1 MLLQENDERDCVM
14 RTNRRGIALIQNSE
28 GCRLRAY
35 LCSAG
40 VPTLGW
46 GSTGPDIRLGMTWTQ
61 EQADDRFARD
71 LQRFE
76 RGVESLL
83 TFEPTS
89 NEFSALVSFAYNVG
103 VNALAKSTLLRKFN
117 AGDIQGSANEFLRWN
132 RAGGMVLAGLTRRRE
147 AERDLFLTPDDNDG

>member
-1 MLLQENDERDCVM
+1 M
-14 RTNRRGIALIQNSE
+14 RTNRRGAALIQEFES
-28 GCRLRAY
+28 CRLKAY

-46 GSTGPDIRLGMTWTQ
+46 GSTGPDIQIGMTWTQ
-61 EQADDRFARD
+61 EQADERFARD

-76 RGVESLL
+76 REVESLL

-117 AGDIQGSANEFLRWN
+117 AGDTAGASNEFLRWN
-132 RAGGMVLAGLTRRRE
+132 KVGGNVLAGLTRRRD
-147 AERDLFLTPDDNDG
+147 AERDLFLSPDGNDG